1 MELRPYQ
8 QKAVDAVFNSWREF
22 SKTLLVLPTGT
33 GKTVVFSKV
42 AEHALNEGDG
52 KILVLAHR
60 EELLTQ
66 ARDKIYAATNLPCAF
81 EKAGE
86 SSLDSLA
93 PITCASVQTL
103 MRKPRLNRFS
113 PRHYDTIIVDEA
125 HHTLSD
131 SYQNILGYF
140 SSARVL
146 GVTATPDRGDKRN
159 LGAYFQDIAF
169 EYSIRDAIKENYLS
183 KILVKTVSLKISLD
197 GVKTTAGDF
206 SADDLGSAIDPYLE
220 EIAKHI
226 PKDRKTLIFLPLIA
240 TSKRMT
246 EILQSLGHK
255 AEHIDGTSPDRH
267 EILGRLHTGK
277 CRVLCNSMLL
287 TEGFDEPSIECIVCL
302 RPTKI
307 RSLYAQIVGRGTR
320 ICEGKDNLL
329 ILDFLWQSTQ
339 HDLCHASHLIAEK
352 REIADKM
359 TEIANF
365 GGTFDLEELEADA
378 KDSARQEREASLV
391 SAINANVNKK
401 SRLIDPIE
409 YALSIHDDALE
420 DYSPTFAWERE
431 KPTQKQMAVL
441 SKMKFDPKTITSRGY
456 AAMLLNKIIARHA
469 AKLAT
474 PSQIKTLE
482 KYGYSNVQEYS
493 FEHASNYISQIANN
507 GWRRI

>member
-1 MELRPYQ
+1 MATEAPF
-8 QKAVDAVFNSWREF
+8 VP
-22 SKTLLVLPTGT
+22 PT
-33 GKTVVFSKV
+33 SPV
-42 AEHALNEGDG
+42 AESQV
-52 KILVLAHR
+52 KVSFMMSR
-60 EELLTQ
+60 VST
-66 ARDKIYAATNLPCAF
+66 TVC
-81 EKAGE
+81 
-86 SSLDSLA
+86 
-93 PITCASVQTL
+93 
-103 MRKPRLNRFS
+103 S
-113 PRHYDTIIVDEA
+113 PA
-125 HHTLSD
+125 K
-131 SYQNILGYF
+131 F
-140 SSARVL
+140 
-146 GVTATPDRGDKRN
+146 K
-159 LGAYFQDIAF
+159 DIAF
-169 EYSIRDAIKENYLS
+169 APSALAA
-183 KILVKTVSLKISLD
+183 SLKNNFNVTPDPVKVASPFFMRITLPAEATN
-197 GVKTTAGDF
+197 GVEQRVEIEAE
-206 SADDLGSAIDPYLE
+206 DLGSAIDPYLE

-226 PKDRKTLIFLPLIA
+226 PKNRKTLIFLPLIA

-255 AEHIDGTSPDRH
+255 SEHIDGSSPDRR
-267 EILGRLHTGK
+267 EILERLHTGE
-277 CRVLCNSMLL
+277 CSVLCNSMLL
-287 TEGFDEPSIECIVCL
+287 TEGFDEPSIDCIVCL

-320 ICEGKDNLL
+320 ICEGKNNLL

-378 KDSARQEREASLV
+378 KDSARQEREANLV

-456 AAMLLNKIIARHA
+456 AAMLLNKIIARRA

-482 KYGYSNVQEYS
+482 KYGYNNVQEYF
-493 FEHASNYISQIANN
+493 FEQASKCISQIANN